1 MDFVNVKINDKTYIY
16 KKGTTIEEVSRQF
29 SINYKYPILISYVDN
44 RLVELNKV
52 LEKDCSLSFI
62 DCSSRTGS
70 RIYVKGLIFLLMCAI
85 KELYGYNY
93 SFKVCH
99 SIDKGVRIR
108 CLFDLTEE
116 KLEEIN
122 NKMIELVNLNLPIK
136 KCIVKRKEAINYFKQ
151 TTNTSVANNYY
162 YTTSNYVTLYKLNN
176 MYGYFYSQM
185 PINTKVFKS
194 FTLKYLGNN
203 EFVLQYPTLNG
214 EIPSYVEHKKITEA
228 FNKNYKSAKKLN
240 IFTSS
245 DINRIIA
252 EGKIND
258 IITLNEVIAN
268 NELLDLAR
276 QIAEQSSRVKVVLIA
291 GPSSSGK
298 TTTSRKLS
306 MFLNTFG
313 LNPKPISLDDYFL
326 LREETPKLPNGDY
339 DFESLRAI
347 DIDLFNNQLKKLL
360 NNEEVIIPTFN
371 FKTGIPEFNKSL
383 KLNDNDI
390 IIIEG
395 LHCLNEELTKSIPKE
410 NKYKVYVSPLT
421 DLNVDNYNMV
431 STSDNRLLRRMVRD
445 NRTRGYS
452 AEYTIKTWSRVRDGE
467 EKYIFPYQEEA
478 DFVVNSALIYEI
490 GALRQ
495 YAEPLLYNIDI
506 NSPYYEEAR
515 RLLRFLNMF
524 LVVPTENIPKESIL
538 REFIGGSYFE

>member
-1 MDFVNVKINDKTYIY
+1 MVIFIHKCLSI
-16 KKGTTIEEVSRQF
+16 SR
-29 SINYKYPILISYVDN
+29 
-44 RLVELNKV
+44 
-52 LEKDCSLSFI
+52 
-62 DCSSRTGS
+62 
-70 RIYVKGLIFLLMCAI
+70 
-85 KELYGYNY
+85 
-93 SFKVCH
+93 
-99 SIDKGVRIR
+99 
-108 CLFDLTEE
+108 
-116 KLEEIN
+116 
-122 NKMIELVNLNLPIK
+122 
-136 KCIVKRKEAINYFKQ
+136 
-151 TTNTSVANNYY
+151 
-162 YTTSNYVTLYKLNN
+162 
-176 MYGYFYSQM
+176 
-185 PINTKVFKS
+185 VFKS

-326 LREETPKLPNGDY
+326 PREETPKLPNGDY

-395 LHCLNEELTKSIPKE
+395 L
-410 NKYKVYVSPLT
+410 
-421 DLNVDNYNMV
+421 
-431 STSDNRLLRRMVRD
+431 
-445 NRTRGYS
+445 
-452 AEYTIKTWSRVRDGE
+452 
-467 EKYIFPYQEEA
+467 
-478 DFVVNSALIYEI
+478 
-490 GALRQ
+490 
-495 YAEPLLYNIDI
+495 
-506 NSPYYEEAR
+506 
-515 RLLRFLNMF
+515 
-524 LVVPTENIPKESIL
+524 LVK
-538 REFIGGSYFE
+538 

>member
-1 MDFVNVKINDKTYIY
+1 MDFVNVKINDKTYVY
-16 KKGTTIEEVSRQF
+16 KKGTIIEEVSRQF

-116 KLEEIN
+116 KLEEIK

-185 PINTKVFKS
+185 PINTRVFKS

-326 LREETPKLPNGDY
+326 PREETPKLPNGDY

-431 STSDNRLLRRMVRD
+431 SASDNRLLRRMVRD

-467 EKYIFPYQEEA
+467 EKYVFPYQEEA

>member
-1 MDFVNVKINDKTYIY
+1 MDFVNVKINDKTYVY
-16 KKGTTIEEVSRQF
+16 KKGTIIEEVSRQF

-116 KLEEIN
+116 KLEEIK

-185 PINTKVFKS
+185 PINTRVFKS

-326 LREETPKLPNGDY
+326 PREETPKLPNGDY

-431 STSDNRLLRRMVRD
+431 SASDNRLLRRMVRD

>member
-1 MDFVNVKINDKTYIY
+1 MDFVNVKINDKTYVY

-116 KLEEIN
+116 KLEEIK

-194 FTLKYLGNN
+194 FALKYLGNN

-214 EIPSYVEHKKITEA
+214 EIPSYIEHKKITEA

-326 LREETPKLPNGDY
+326 PREETPKLPNGDY

-445 NRTRGYS
+445 NRTKGYS

-467 EKYIFPYQEEA
+467 EKYVFPYQEEA

>member
-1 MDFVNVKINDKTYIY
+1 M
-16 KKGTTIEEVSRQF
+16 
-29 SINYKYPILISYVDN
+29 
-44 RLVELNKV
+44 
-52 LEKDCSLSFI
+52 
-62 DCSSRTGS
+62 
-70 RIYVKGLIFLLMCAI
+70 
-85 KELYGYNY
+85 
-93 SFKVCH
+93 
-99 SIDKGVRIR
+99 
-108 CLFDLTEE
+108 
-116 KLEEIN
+116 
-122 NKMIELVNLNLPIK
+122 
-136 KCIVKRKEAINYFKQ
+136 
-151 TTNTSVANNYY
+151 
-162 YTTSNYVTLYKLNN
+162 
-176 MYGYFYSQM
+176 
-185 PINTKVFKS
+185 
-194 FTLKYLGNN
+194 
-203 EFVLQYPTLNG
+203 LQYPTLNG

-326 LREETPKLPNGDY
+326 PREETPKLPNGDY

-467 EKYIFPYQEEA
+467 EKYVFPYQEEA

>member
-116 KLEEIN
+116 KLEEIK

-185 PINTKVFKS
+185 PINTRVFKS

-258 IITLNEVIAN
+258 IITLNEVIVN

-326 LREETPKLPNGDY
+326 PREETPKLPNGDY

-467 EKYIFPYQEEA
+467 EKYVFPYQEEA